1 MMYYTMRSGKATY
14 AGSCIAAWRYW
25 LEREREHGLRSIQVA
40 DILAVLRYCGQK
52 QAKLGKK

>member
-1 MMYYTMRSGKATY
+1 MYYLIRNGKATY

-25 LEREREHGLRSIQVA
+25 LEREREHGERLVQVA

-52 QAKLGKK
+52 QAELGRK